1 MNWKANMKF
10 VRSLMFCI
18 IFNILGAILI
28 FFWVEFN
35 MKTVKT
41 LLTLIILVG
50 AVFLSLHGLD
60 KLLNQSDRLVELSE
74 LRANNHDLRL
84 KVTEL
89 RKINKFNCLI
99 EVTPVMEAEM
109 DLLITQA
116 RRISEMIE
124 TKILEE

>member
-1 MNWKANMKF
+1 
-10 VRSLMFCI
+10 
-18 IFNILGAILI
+18 
-28 FFWVEFN
+28 

-109 DLLITQA
+109 DLLIAQA
-116 RRISEMIE
+116 RRISEMLE
-124 TKILEE
+124 KKILED